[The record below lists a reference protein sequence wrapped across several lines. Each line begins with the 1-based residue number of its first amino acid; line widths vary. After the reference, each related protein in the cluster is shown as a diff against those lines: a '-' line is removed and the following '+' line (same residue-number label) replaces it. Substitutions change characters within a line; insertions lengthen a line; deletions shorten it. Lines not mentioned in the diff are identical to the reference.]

1 MKPWEC
7 SLLWSEGGAHSAA
20 EEDKHPNEANDPNNK
35 GDIEVICHVPR
46 HAFSGIEE
54 RTSTDSIIL
63 CEHKGTNDD
72 EDNELEEANEES
84 AVDRADSPSV
94 SPGANEHEKRVEA
107 DKTVDNTH
115 EGSDQSQ
122 LRACFLAVNVAVINQ
137 LNIILEE
144 VFEEAFIA
152 YSDIS
157 GNCDVNVVSTLSL
170 LTG

>member
-1 MKPWEC
+1 M
-7 SLLWSEGGAHSAA
+7 SLVEALLEETRETGARWDQIRADHAKLQAEHQAKFAQHTQHNVSLKRLFCREGH
-20 EEDKHPNEANDPNNK
+20 
-35 GDIEVICHVPR
+35 
-46 HAFSGIEE
+46 F
-54 RTSTDSIIL
+54 
-63 CEHKGTNDD
+63 
-72 EDNELEEANEES
+72 EEANEES

-107 DKTVDNTH
+107 DETVDNTH

-144 VFEEAFIA
+144 VFVEAFIA